1 MTSRTR
7 RQLLRDASIAALGIG
22 LAGPL
27 AGCGDDTVSSTST
40 WWPTQSPGSAAL
52 DDLAKQISGGVLRPG
67 DAGYGPT
74 SLPANGRFRSIRPA
88 AIARCN
94 NAADVAAAVTW
105 SADNG
110 LAPTVRG
117 GGHSYSGF
125 STSPDLILDVS
136 SMNSVTVDMAA
147 GTITT
152 GGSALN
158 GDILDFTTGGPVFL
172 PGGTCRG
179 VGVGGLALGGG
190 IGYNAHWA
198 GLTSDLMVASTIV
211 TADGE
216 VRTLSASEHD
226 DLFWACR
233 GGAGGNFGVNT
244 QFTFA
249 LTDAPRDDISFY
261 RFEWTGAERAAQVLA
276 TFDQMLVDAPA
287 ALNAVAMAEAT
298 SIDGGSPR
306 DAISVMSRGQYI
318 GPIEELGDLV
328 APLLAVDEPDSTT
341 LKTLAFWDA
350 QEGFASGASANHS
363 WGDISRYAAQPIPAS
378 AVDELVDLLVEC
390 PHRSADANGSLWSLG
405 WIGGDVI
412 DKFDRT
418 ETAYVHRGMNT
429 LWRPTT
435 VWPNDANP
443 SVGRDLN
450 EWTAAMIGVLAPH
463 TPPESYQNFPNRD
476 IVDPL
481 EEYYAEN
488 LDRLID
494 IKTDYDPTDLFTNPQ
509 GIPIRSG

>member
-1 MTSRTR
+1 MTPRTR

-22 LAGPL
+22 LTGSL
-27 AGCGDDTVSSTST
+27 VGCRDVDAPPPGT
-40 WWPTQSPGSAAL
+40 WRPSQRPSNAAL
-52 DDLAKQISGGVLRPG
+52 DDLARQVSGGVLRPG
-67 DAGYGPT
+67 DPGYGPT
-74 SLPANGRFRSIRPA
+74 SLPANGRFRAIRPV

-94 NAADVAAAVTW
+94 DAADVSAAVRW
-105 SADNG
+105 SAENG

-117 GGHSYSGF
+117 GGHSYAGF
-125 STSPDLILDVS
+125 SASPDLIVDVS
-136 SMNSVTVDMAA
+136 ALNSVAVDLDA

-158 GDILDFTTGGPVFL
+158 GDILDTTVGGPVFL

-198 GLTSDLMVASTIV
+198 GLTSDLMVGSTIV

-216 VRTLSASEHD
+216 VRTLSADEHE

-244 QFTFA
+244 EFTFA

-261 RFEWTGAERAAQVLA
+261 RFEWTGAENAAEVLA
-276 TFDQMLVDAPA
+276 TFDRLLTDAPA

-298 SIDGGSPR
+298 PVDGGDPA

-318 GPIEELGDLV
+318 GPLDELSDLV
-328 APLLAVDEPDSTT
+328 APLLAIGEPDTTT
-341 LKTLAFWDA
+341 LESLAFWDA
-350 QEGFASGASANHS
+350 QEGFASDESENHS
-363 WGDISRYAAQPIPAS
+363 WGDISRYASEPIPAA
-378 AVDELVDLLVEC
+378 AVDQLVDLLVQC
-390 PHRSADANGSLWSLG
+390 PHRTEDANGSLWSLG
-405 WIGGDVI
+405 WVGGDVI
-412 DKFDRT
+412 DKFERT

-435 VWPNDANP
+435 VWPNDADP
-443 SVGRDLN
+443 SVARDLN
-450 EWTAAMIGVLAPH
+450 EWTAAMIEVLAPH
-463 TPPESYQNFPNRD
+463 TPLESYQNFPNRD

-481 EEYYAEN
+481 DKYYAEN

-494 IKTDYDPTDLFTNPQ
+494 VKTAYDPNDLFTNPQ
-509 GIPIRSG
+509 GIPVRA